1 MRPDPALGSIV
12 GGCRIDAVIGH
23 GGMGVVYRAEQLA
36 LGRRVALKVLSAALS
51 HDASFRARFQQEA
64 RLAASLDHPNVV
76 PIYEAGED
84 GDHLY
89 LVMRY
94 VDGIDLRS
102 LLQRDGALPP
112 PRAARIVAQVAAA
125 LDAAHA
131 KGLVHRDVKPA
142 NVMVCTDAGG
152 DRVYLSDFG
161 LTKPVDATTGLTR
174 TGEWI
179 GTPDYAA
186 PEQIEGRRVDA
197 RTDVYALGCALFE
210 ALTGTA
216 PFPRDVPM
224 AKLWAHVN
232 APPPSLAA
240 IDRSIPRAFD
250 EVVRR
255 ALAKDPAERY
265 ASAGGLGR
273 AAVAAAEDRPVPEED
288 RSVATGEAAAL
299 PATERL
305 APAPPLPPAAVSR
318 RTARPPARRPAPA
331 RTRVTTAAPQRVP
344 QPQRSRRSPAGL
356 AALAA
361 LLVAAGVLVALLL
374 SSGGSEPLRSA
385 GTSSER
391 RAAAAPRTDAVRSR
405 PRRTGTTTSS
415 SSPAAPPAGASTAT
429 GAAADDEPSPPP
441 ASGYVAYAGQ
451 GFALEHPAGWTTEKD
466 VLQENDIPRYRSQ
479 WSDAE
484 CGCQLIVDYIPGY
497 GETAAQNAAEVPGGT
512 VAPASL
518 GGFDDV
524 ARRTA
529 LAGSLH
535 EATYF
540 IAVGSDNYA
549 VKASAPSASEAE
561 EIAGHVAA
569 SLDPAGE

>member
-112 PRAARIVAQVAAA
+112 PRAARIVAQLAAA

-288 RSVATGEAAAL
+288 RSVATG
-299 PATERL
+299 
-305 APAPPLPPAAVSR
+305 
-318 RTARPPARRPAPA
+318 
-331 RTRVTTAAPQRVP
+331 APQRVP